1 MQPAQVNFYQDTE
14 SMHELKRNDL
24 NQVSG
29 AFSCQLNPAPINWA
43 AVGGAAL
50 VGAARGPQAALL
62 SGAGAFLG
70 QAWICK
76 F

>member
-1 MQPAQVNFYQDTE
+1 MRVLDRN
-14 SMHELKRNDL
+14 ELQR
-24 NQVSG
+24 VGG
-29 AFSCQLNPAPINWA
+29 AFSCQLNPAPTNWA

-50 VGAARGPQAALL
+50 IGAARGPQSALL

-70 QAWICK
+70 QAWICR

>member
-1 MQPAQVNFYQDTE
+1 MR
-14 SMHELKRNDL
+14 ELEQNDL
-24 NQVSG
+24 QQVSG
-29 AFSCQLNPAPINWA
+29 AISCELNPAPINWA

-50 VGAARGPQAALL
+50 VGATRGPQAALL